1 MRAVPRG
8 GSAKSVPICK
18 HGATSSRAPIRV
30 HRLSSDKGCYTHL
43 NHPLLR
49 HRHRRLAHLLS
60 RRPQAAVAPRSSTPQ
75 SISTTPFLPPM
86 QPIPSPPLPWRVAMG
101 CVPHAENV
109 RGKPVLPVETDACY
123 KRVGQDLWLCR
134 PLAHDGSCHSSP
146 AWSCPGDHEASPPP
160 TASPLTLPPA
170 PALLASRDN
179 AAAQHAVTLFEKLA
193 RGGYGRP
200 VRPATSALLVT
211 AFGMVVLIV
220 ITLIVTAVRSKN
232 QRARRAVGSTSRRQ
246 GKHTRYRVR
255 TMAWAWNAPLRRQKT
270 MRPTRMRFLE
280 MTARPP

>member
-1 MRAVPRG
+1 
-8 GSAKSVPICK
+8 
-18 HGATSSRAPIRV
+18 
-30 HRLSSDKGCYTHL
+30 
-43 NHPLLR
+43 
-49 HRHRRLAHLLS
+49 
-60 RRPQAAVAPRSSTPQ
+60 
-75 SISTTPFLPPM
+75 
-86 QPIPSPPLPWRVAMG
+86 MG
-101 CVPHAENV
+101 CADTLKMCVESQCC
-109 RGKPVLPVETDACY
+109 LSETDACY

-193 RGGYGRP
+193 RGVMGGP

-246 GKHTRYRVR
+246 GKHTRLPGQDDGVGMERAAQASEDDASDEDEILGDDRPSTIDVPKDAAAKR
-255 TMAWAWNAPLRRQKT
+255 EMEAVEVVSASEAELLRRVQDLLKDED
-270 MRPTRMRFLE
+270 PTKAAMYRMGRDLDDE
-280 MTARPP
+280 REVEAKEEDRSE